1 MLSDEIRS
9 KLTARIK
16 QGLDQFGQREFQ
28 IEVKQVGS
36 RTYQLE
42 ILFSKDTM
50 FFLRSEKTTLRDISK
65 IIGELEK
72 QHKIAIEKYIKPLG
86 E

>member
-9 KLTARIK
+9 KLIARIK

-28 IEVKQVGS
+28 IRVKQIGS

-50 FFLRSEKTTLRDISK
+50 FFLRSEKITLRDISR
-65 IIGELEK
+65 IVGELEK
-72 QHKIAIEKYIKPLG
+72 QHKITIEKSIKPL
-86 E
+86 EE